1 VRTDAFG
8 GLRDGQLLVA
18 GMFSDTSP
26 RRRPAEDMVRGLN
39 EAGLRP
45 QLFDL
50 AANRGLPST
59 IAVPNACL
67 EQELTDL
74 DIADVIIVAPPAVTA
89 AAAGLM
95 STQLPGTQRLIAFW
109 NGPLDEPPGLLQ
121 QAASGLDA
129 IWTPTGCLFEIVL
142 AALPEFAGSIDIV
155 APRQPAP
162 PGPGEDR
169 AACRARLDL
178 PDSAW
183 VVGAELA
190 LNETLEGQNP
200 TGILA
205 TFMAAFGDDPNA
217 FLVLRCENSDAAP
230 DEFAAL
236 SRAAAHPRIQV
247 IDTSLHYLP
256 SASLLRASDAWVA
269 LPRDTAD
276 RAGVDD
282 ALGADLP
289 VITCARGLPSER
301 WGHPALHLVGY
312 SRATNG
318 DKTEWVTPDIA
329 HAAAL
334 LRDLRRQRRRPM
346 GDRA

>member
-1 VRTDAFG
+1 MRMEAFG

-26 RRRPAEDMVRGLN
+26 RRRAAEDMVRGLN

-59 IAVPNACL
+59 TAVPNACL

-74 DIADVIIVAPPAVTA
+74 DIAEVIIVAPPAVTGA
-89 AAAGLM
+89 AADLM
-95 STQLPGTQRLIAFW
+95 CARLAGTQRLIAFW
-109 NGPLDEPPGLLQ
+109 NGPLDEPASLLQ
-121 QAASGLDA
+121 HAASGLDT
-129 IWTPTGCLFEIVL
+129 IWTPTACLFEIVL

-155 APRQPAP
+155 APRQPTP
-162 PGPGEDR
+162 PPAGEDR
-169 AACRARLDL
+169 GACRARLGL

-200 TGILA
+200 TGVL
-205 TFMAAFGDDPNA
+205 AAFMTAFDDDPDT
-217 FLVLRCENSDAAP
+217 FLVLHCESSDAVT

-236 SRAAAHPRIQV
+236 SRAAAHPRIRIV
-247 IDTSLHYLP
+247 DTGLHYLP
-256 SASLLRASDAWVA
+256 RASLLRASDTWVA
-269 LPRDTAD
+269 LARDTAD

-289 VITCARGLPSER
+289 VVTCARGLPSDR
-301 WGHPALHLVGY
+301 WGHPALHLVSY
-312 SRATNG
+312 ARATNG
-318 DKTEWVTPDIA
+318 GKTEWVTPDIA

-334 LRDLRRQRRRPM
+334 LRNLRRQHRRPKI
-346 GDRA
+346 R